1 MEANVNA
8 SKQNHGTSDKPND
21 TTADRT
27 TLPSVRGDHLD
38 R

>member
-8 SKQNHGTSDKPND
+8 SKQNLGARDKPND
-21 TTADRT
+21 PTADRT
-27 TLPSVRGDHLD
+27 TLPSVGGDHLD